1 MSAKA
6 ALKGIR
12 TCLDSGDFEQAAGK
26 ARELCDQDPQNY
38 HANVFLGL
46 ALFKLNNIEGAEA
59 SYRKATTIKDDD
71 RTAWQGLVSL
81 YEKQGGKYLDQYHEA
96 VTRLCQIL
104 AAVDDKAKCQTVAQ
118 KYVTLARNH
127 GSKTQYKQ
135 ALELQLPSS
144 FLYGILEGTVPHPSH
159 TYLRI
164 IEICEAEEKEF
175 INREIGERRT
185 RLGARIDQVTLEV
198 KREAFQRSELDNL
211 YREIINWSNDD
222 EVRRSYEE
230 KLLQRAYDYLQV
242 LPVGKKNPKREEVL
256 RLAREMVIIKHPFV
270 LAWKIV
276 LEWQDADELSEFDLN
291 NLKEFTEMFP
301 EEGLSKVLRG
311 FLHSDISPFPKE
323 PESEEQKE
331 GAADK
336 DPNAANGPVS
346 AEDYLLLMAEGLEQ
360 SPDSILSHRI
370 MGQLYLSLDEFQT
383 TVDVARKGI
392 AVVAEVQRNTGLKLR
407 NVTDAINITLANSL
421 ITYQSPKNHPEAK
434 EIFEDILKRRPT
446 STSCLLGIG
455 LILEEDENYAT
466 AIDFLQQ
473 ALERDP
479 TNLKIRSE
487 LFWCKTHNGELELG
501 LNGLEETLTMLKT
514 THARNLDARAQDLKS
529 EILYR
534 IGYCQWEVDPSPAA
548 RKDRTRAYASFLGS
562 IQSNINYAP
571 AYSSLGVYYA
581 DYKKDQKRARRC
593 FHKAF
598 ELSPAEVDSA
608 ERLARDF
615 ANQGAWDLVEAIS
628 QRVVDSGRA
637 KPAPGSKR
645 KGYSW
650 PYAALGVVEISR
662 QQYAKSI
669 VAFQSALR
677 ISPLDYQSW
686 VGLAE
691 SYHNSGR
698 YIAATKA
705 FEHAETLEVNLPF
718 SEKEQVWFAKYMLAN
733 VKRELGEYED
743 AITRYEAV
751 LNMKPDEF
759 GVSIALLQTLTENA
773 WKCVTSGLFGEAA
786 ECAKKAIQTGIFIAK
801 FHPDVFNLWKSIADA
816 FSTFSWIRGKASF
829 MPMAEYKEL
838 IANQFDLA
846 SFEMLADEDGVKT
859 DFVSL
864 LTKSDSEDALAP
876 NACMHAAILAHK
888 RAVSISAND
897 KHAQAIAWYNLGWA
911 EYRAYVCLEDG
922 NKSKRNK
929 PLLKTSMR
937 CFKRAIELEA
947 GNSEFWNALGVV
959 TTSLSPKVAQHSF
972 VRSLHLN
979 DRSPQV
985 WTNLGA
991 LYLLHND
998 HELANEAFTRAQ
1010 SADPDFAHAWLG
1022 QGLLALLFG
1031 DVTEARELCTHAFEL
1046 GNSALTFPRR
1056 QYAVSVFDYLISDST
1071 MNVDIQQLIQPLFA
1085 LHQLHTQSPSNLP
1098 FQHLSALL
1106 AERMGSF
1113 TDANS
1118 SLENVCSGMESEYE
1132 SSESTSSL
1140 VRFAQAKADAA
1151 RVLLGQQDY
1160 EAAADSAETALC
1172 LSCEGGI
1179 EEFDPEAN
1187 QKLRLS
1193 SHLTAGLAYFYL
1205 KDMDRAIDMF
1215 RDALQEADSSPD
1227 VVCLLAQV
1235 LWAKGGEEERDAARV
1250 QLLDCIERHPTHVGA
1265 VTLLGVIAL
1274 LDADEDAIEAVESD
1288 LQEMRT
1294 SDDVSIH
1301 DRAKVTKLLAGIS
1314 TLGLV
1319 KDSTIPKEL
1328 GQRQEANTS
1337 IMLAPYQPQGW
1348 AALSATSS
1356 EPYPAEMAL
1365 QTALR
1370 NIPPKGTLDA
1380 ADLSK
1385 FYTLSGRRDAA
1396 IRAVMIAPWVSDGW
1410 KEFSYCITE

>member
-1 MSAKA
+1 MSAKV
-6 ALKGIR
+6 ALKSIR
-12 TCLDSGDFEQAAGK
+12 SCLDSGDFEQAAGK
-26 ARELCDQDPQNY
+26 ARELCEKDPKNY
-38 HANVFLGL
+38 HAHVFLGL
-46 ALFKLNNIEGAEA
+46 ALDKLNNTETAED
-59 SYRKATTIKDDD
+59 SYLAAIAIKDND
-71 RTAWQGLVSL
+71 RTAWQGLLSL
-81 YEKQGGKYLDQYHEA
+81 YERQGGRHLDKYHKA

-104 AAVDDKAKCQTVAQ
+104 AAADDKDKCQSAVQ
-118 KYVTLARNH
+118 KYVSLARKH
-127 GSKTQYKQ
+127 GSKAQYKQ

-144 FLYGILEGTVPHPSH
+144 FLYDLLEGTVPHPSH

-198 KREAFQRSELDNL
+198 KREAFQRSSLDNL
-211 YREIINWSNDD
+211 YREMINWSNDD
-222 EVRRSYEE
+222 EVRRNYEE
-230 KLLQRAYDYLQV
+230 RLLQRAYDFLQV
-242 LPVGKKNPKREEVL
+242 LPTGKKSQKREEVL
-256 RLAREMVIIKHPFV
+256 QLARDMVIIKHPFI
-270 LAWKIV
+270 LAWTIV
-276 LEWQDADELSEFDLN
+276 LEWQDADDLSELN
-291 NLKEFTEMFP
+291 QNTLYDFMELFP
-301 EEGLSKVLRG
+301 EEGLSKLLKG
-311 FLHSDISPFPKE
+311 FVKSDISPFSKILESDEQGDAEHKDSSEASSPVT
-323 PESEEQKE
+323 PE
-331 GAADK
+331 DR
-336 DPNAANGPVS
+336 
-346 AEDYLLLMAEGLEQ
+346 LLLMAEGLEQ
-360 SPDSILSHRI
+360 SPKSILAHRI
-370 MGQLYLSLDEFQT
+370 MGQLYLSLDELQT

-392 AVVAEVQRNTGLKLR
+392 EVIMEVQHLTGLKLR
-407 NVTDAINITLANSL
+407 NVTDAVKTTLANAL

-434 EIFEDILKRRPT
+434 LIFEDVLNRRPT
-446 STSCLLGIG
+446 STICLLGIG
-455 LILEEDENYAT
+455 LILEEDQDYAT
-466 AIDFLQQ
+466 AVDFLEQ

-479 TNLKIRSE
+479 TSLKIRSE
-487 LFWCKTHNGELELG
+487 LFWCKTHNGELEQG
-501 LNGLEETLTMLKT
+501 LNGLEETLGMMESGQIRNQNLK
-514 THARNLDARAQDLKS
+514 A

-534 IGYCQWEVDPSPAA
+534 IGYCQWELDPSPVA
-548 RKDRTRAYASFLGS
+548 RKDRTRAYASFLAS
-562 IQSNINYAP
+562 IQSNMNYAP
-571 AYSSLGVYYA
+571 AYSSLGVYYE

-598 ELSPAEVDSA
+598 ELSPTEVDSA

-615 ANQGAWDLVEAIS
+615 ANQGAWDLVEAIC

-662 QQYAKSI
+662 QQYTKSI

-677 ISPLDYQSW
+677 ISPLNYQSW

-705 FEHAETLEVNLPF
+705 FEHAETLEINLPV
-718 SEKEQVWFAKYMLAN
+718 SEREQVWFAKYMLAN
-733 VKRELGEYED
+733 VKRVLGEYDD

-751 LNMKPDEF
+751 LSMKPEEF

-786 ECAKKAIQTGIFIAK
+786 ESARKGIETGISIAK
-801 FHPDVFNLWKSIADA
+801 SHPDVFNLWKSIADA
-816 FSTFSWIRGKASF
+816 FSIFSWIRGKACW
-829 MPMAEYKEL
+829 MPIAEYKKL
-838 IANQFDLA
+838 IGSQTDMA
-846 SFEMLADEDGVKT
+846 SFELLADEDGVGT

-864 LTKSDSEDALAP
+864 LTKSDSEDALSP
-876 NACMHAAILAHK
+876 NLCMHAAILAHK
-888 RAVSISAND
+888 RAVSISASE

-911 EYRAYVCLEDG
+911 EHRAYICLEDG
-922 NKSKRNK
+922 FKSKRNK
-929 PLLKTSMR
+929 PFLKTAMR

-1010 SADPDFAHAWLG
+1010 STDPDFAHAWLG
-1022 QGLLALLFG
+1022 QGLIALLYG
-1031 DVTEARELCTHAFEL
+1031 DTKEARELFTHAFEL
-1046 GNSALTFPRR
+1046 GNSALTFPKR
-1056 QYAVSVFDYLISDST
+1056 QYAVSVFDHLISDSA
-1071 MNVDIQQLIQPLFA
+1071 MHVDIKQLIQPLFA

-1113 TDANS
+1113 TDS
-1118 SLENVCSGMESEYE
+1118 KFSLENVCSGMESEYE
-1132 SSESTSSL
+1132 TSESVSSL
-1140 VRFAQAKADAA
+1140 ARFAQAKSDAA
-1151 RVLLGQQDY
+1151 RVRLAQMDY
-1160 EAAADSAETALC
+1160 DGAVDCAETALS
-1172 LSCEGGI
+1172 LSSDGGI
-1179 EEFDPEAN
+1179 EGFDPEVS

-1235 LWAKGGEEERDAARV
+1235 LWVKGGEEEREAARV
-1250 QLLDCIERHPTHVGA
+1250 QLLGCIEKNPTHVDA
-1265 VTLLGVIAL
+1265 VTLFGVIAL
-1274 LDADEDAIEAVESD
+1274 LDDDEDAIEAVESD
-1288 LQEMRT
+1288 LQEIRT
-1294 SDDVSIH
+1294 SNDVGIH
-1301 DRAKVTKLLAGIS
+1301 DRAKVTKLLAS
-1314 TLGLV
+1314 MATLGLV
-1319 KDSTIPKEL
+1319 KEPAVSKEL
-1328 GQRQEANTS
+1328 RQRQDANVS
-1337 IMLAPYQPQGW
+1337 VMLAPHQPQGW
-1348 AALSATSS
+1348 AALAAASS
-1356 EPYPAEMAL
+1356 ESYPAEMAL
-1365 QTALR
+1365 QTALQ

-1380 ADLSK
+1380 AELGK
-1385 FYTLSGRRDAA
+1385 YYTLTGRRDAA
-1396 IRAVMIAPWVSDGW
+1396 FRAIMIAPWVSDGW
-1410 KEFSYCITE
+1410 RELSHCISD

>member
-1 MSAKA
+1 MSAKG
-6 ALKGIR
+6 ALKSIR
-12 TCLDSGDFEQAAGK
+12 SCLDSGDFEQAAGK
-26 ARELCDQDPQNY
+26 ARELCDNDPQNY
-38 HANVFLGL
+38 HAHLFLGL
-46 ALFKLNNIEGAEA
+46 ALDKLNNTEGAEA
-59 SYRKATTIKDDD
+59 SYLAATTIKDDD
-71 RTAWQGLVSL
+71 RTAWQGLLTL
-81 YEKQGGKYLDQYHEA
+81 YERQGGKYLDQYRKA

-104 AAVDDKAKCQTVAQ
+104 AAADEKAKCQSAVQ
-118 KYVTLARNH
+118 KYAALARKH
-127 GSKTQYKQ
+127 GSKAQYKQ

-144 FLYGILEGTVPHPSH
+144 FLYDLLEGTVPHPSH

-198 KREAFQRSELDNL
+198 KREAFQRSNLDNL

-230 KLLQRAYDYLQV
+230 RLLQRAYNFLQV
-242 LPVGKKNPKREEVL
+242 LPTGKKNPKREEVL

-276 LEWQDADELSEFDLN
+276 LEWQDADDLSELDQNMLN
-291 NLKEFTEMFP
+291 DFIELFP
-301 EEGLSKVLRG
+301 EEGLSKVLKG
-311 FLHSDISPFPKE
+311 FLGSDISPFPKE
-323 PESEEQKE
+323 VELYEQKE
-331 GAADK
+331 DTLDK
-336 DPNAANGPVS
+336 DSSEANNPTT
-346 AEDYLLLMAEGLEQ
+346 AEDRLILMTEGLEQ
-360 SPDSILSHRI
+360 CPNSILAHRI

-392 AVVAEVQRNTGLKLR
+392 EVITEVQRLTGLKLR
-407 NVTDAINITLANSL
+407 NVTDAVNTTLANAL
-421 ITYQSPKNHPEAK
+421 ITYQSPRNHPEAK
-434 EIFEDILKRRPT
+434 HIFEDILNRRPT

-455 LILEEDENYAT
+455 LILEEDQDYAT
-466 AIDFLQQ
+466 AVDFLEQ
-473 ALERDP
+473 ALERDS

-487 LFWCKTHNGELELG
+487 LFWCKAHNGELDLG
-501 LNGLEETLTMLKT
+501 LIGLEETLNIMKSGHTQ
-514 THARNLDARAQDLKS
+514 NQDLRA

-534 IGYCQWEVDPSPAA
+534 IGYCQWELDPSPVA

-562 IQSNINYAP
+562 IQSNMNYAP
-571 AYSSLGVYYA
+571 AYSSLGVYYE

-615 ANQGAWDLVEAIS
+615 ANQGAWDLVEAIC

-650 PYAALGVVEISR
+650 PYAAMGVVEISR
-662 QQYAKSI
+662 QQYTKSM

-677 ISPLDYQSW
+677 ISPLNYQSW

-705 FEHAETLEVNLPF
+705 FEHAETLEISLPV
-718 SEKEQVWFAKYMLAN
+718 SEREQVWFAKYMLAN

-786 ECAKKAIQTGIFIAK
+786 ECARKAIETGISIAK
-801 FHPDVFNLWKSIADA
+801 FHPDVFNLWKSVADA
-816 FSTFSWIRGKASF
+816 FSMFSWIRGKASF
-829 MPMAEYKEL
+829 MPITEYKML
-838 IANQFDLA
+838 IESQIDMA
-846 SFEMLADEDGVKT
+846 SFELLADEDGVKT

-864 LTKSDSEDALAP
+864 LTKSDSEDVLSP
-876 NACMHAAILAHK
+876 NVCMHAAILAHK
-888 RAVSISAND
+888 RAVSISASD

-911 EYRAYVCLEDG
+911 EYRAYICLEDG
-922 NKSKRNK
+922 AKSKRNK
-929 PLLKTSMR
+929 PFLKTAMR

-979 DRSPQV
+979 DRSPQI

-1010 SADPDFAHAWLG
+1010 STDPDYAHAWLG

-1031 DVTEARELCTHAFEL
+1031 DAKEARELFTHAFEL
-1046 GNSALTFPRR
+1046 GNSALAFPKR
-1056 QYAVSVFDYLISDST
+1056 QYAVSVFDHLISDST
-1071 MNVDIQQLIQPLFA
+1071 THVDIQQLIQPLFA
-1085 LHQLHTQSPSNLP
+1085 LHQLHTQSPYNLP

-1106 AERMGSF
+1106 AERIGSF
-1113 TDANS
+1113 TDSNS
-1118 SLENVCSGMESEYE
+1118 SFEKVCSGMESEYE
-1132 SSESTSSL
+1132 TSESASSL
-1140 VRFAQAKADAA
+1140 SRFAQAKSDAA
-1151 RVLLGQQDY
+1151 RVHLAQMDY
-1160 EAAADSAETALC
+1160 DAAVDSAETALS
-1172 LSCEGGI
+1172 LSSESGI
-1179 EEFDPEAN
+1179 EEFDPLAN

-1235 LWAKGGEEERDAARV
+1235 LWAKGGEEEREAARV
-1250 QLLDCIERHPTHVGA
+1250 QLLDCIEKNPTHVGA

-1294 SDDVSIH
+1294 SDDVGIH
-1301 DRAKVTKLLAGIS
+1301 DRVKVTKLLASIA
-1314 TLGLV
+1314 TLRLV
-1319 KDSTIPKEL
+1319 KDPGVSKEL
-1328 GQRQEANTS
+1328 RQRQEANTT

-1348 AALSATSS
+1348 AALAAASS

-1365 QTALR
+1365 QTALQ

-1380 ADLSK
+1380 AELCK
-1385 FYTLSGRRDAA
+1385 YYTLTGRRDAA
-1396 IRAVMIAPWVSDGW
+1396 VRAIMIAPWVSDGW
-1410 KEFSYCITE
+1410 KEFSRCISA

>member
-1 MSAKA
+1 MSVKG
-6 ALKGIR
+6 ALKSIR
-12 TCLDSGDFEQAAGK
+12 TCLDSEDFEQAAGK
-26 ARELCDQDPQNY
+26 AKELCDKDPQNY
-38 HANVFLGL
+38 HAHVFLGL
-46 ALFKLNNIEGAEA
+46 ALDKLNNFEGAEA
-59 SYRKATTIKDDD
+59 SYLAATAIKDDD
-71 RTAWQGLVSL
+71 RTAWQGLLTL
-81 YEKQGGKYLDQYHEA
+81 YEKKDGKYLDQYRKA

-104 AAVDDKAKCQTVAQ
+104 AAADDKARCQSAVQ
-118 KYVTLARNH
+118 KYATLARKH
-127 GSKTQYKQ
+127 GSKAQYKQ

-144 FLYGILEGTVPHPSH
+144 FLYDILEGTVPHPAH

-198 KREAFQRSELDNL
+198 RREAFQRSNLDSL
-211 YREIINWSNDD
+211 YREMINWSNDD
-222 EVRRSYEE
+222 EVRRNYEE
-230 KLLQRAYDYLQV
+230 RLIQRAYDFLQV
-242 LPVGKKNPKREEVL
+242 LPPTKKNPKREEVL
-256 RLAREMVIIKHPFV
+256 RLAREMVIIKHPF
-270 LAWKIV
+270 LLSWKIV
-276 LEWQDADELSEFDLN
+276 LEWQDADDLSGMDLN
-291 NLKEFTEMFP
+291 LLNDFIELFP
-301 EEGLSKVLRG
+301 EDGLSKVLKG
-311 FLHSDISPFPKE
+311 FLRSDISPFPKE
-323 PESEEQKE
+323 LESDEPKEDGAHKESSEASHQINPEDS
-331 GAADK
+331 
-336 DPNAANGPVS
+336 
-346 AEDYLLLMAEGLEQ
+346 LLLMAEGLEQ
-360 SPDSILSHRI
+360 SPDSILAHRI

-383 TVDVARKGI
+383 AVDVARKGI
-392 AVVAEVQRNTGLKLR
+392 EVITEVQRFTGLKLR
-407 NVTDAINITLANSL
+407 NVTDAVNITLATAL

-434 EIFEDILKRRPT
+434 QIFEEMLNRRPK

-455 LILEEDENYAT
+455 LILEEDQDYAT
-466 AIDFLQQ
+466 AVDFLEQ

-487 LFWCKTHNGELELG
+487 LFWCKAHNGALELG
-501 LNGLEETLTMLKT
+501 LYGLRETLDMMESGRT
-514 THARNLDARAQDLKS
+514 RNQDLRA

-534 IGYCQWEVDPSPAA
+534 IGYCQWELDPSPVA
-548 RKDRTRAYASFLGS
+548 RKDRTKAYASFLGS
-562 IQSNINYAP
+562 IQSNMNYAP
-571 AYSSLGVYYA
+571 AYSSLGVYYE
-581 DYKKDQKRARRC
+581 DYKKDRKRARRC

-598 ELSPAEVDSA
+598 EISPAEVDSA

-637 KPAPGSKR
+637 KPTPGSKR
-645 KGYSW
+645 QGYCW
-650 PYAALGVVEISR
+650 PYAALGVVEINR
-662 QQYAKSI
+662 QQYTKSI

-677 ISPLDYQSW
+677 ISPHHYQSW

-698 YIAATKA
+698 FIAATKA
-705 FEHAETLEVNLPF
+705 FEHAETLETTLPV
-718 SEKEQVWFAKYMLAN
+718 SEREQTWFAKYMLAN

-751 LNMKPDEF
+751 LNLKPDEL

-786 ECAKKAIQTGIFIAK
+786 ECARKAIENGISIAQ

-816 FSTFSWIRGKASF
+816 FSIFSWIRGKASF
-829 MPMAEYKEL
+829 MPITEYRKLIESQTDMGCFEL
-838 IANQFDLA
+838 
-846 SFEMLADEDGVKT
+846 LADEDGVRT

-864 LTKSDSEDALAP
+864 LTKSDSEEVLSP
-876 NACMHAAILAHK
+876 NVCMHAAILAQK
-888 RAVSISAND
+888 RAVSISTSD
-897 KHAQAIAWYNLGWA
+897 KHAQAISWYNLGWA
-911 EYRAYVCLEDG
+911 EYRAYTCLEDG
-922 NKSKRNK
+922 AKSKRNK
-929 PLLKTSMR
+929 PFLKAAMR

-979 DRSPQV
+979 ERSPQV
-985 WTNLGA
+985 WTNLGV
-991 LYLLHND
+991 LYILHND

-1031 DVTEARELCTHAFEL
+1031 DVKEARELFTHAFEL
-1046 GNSALTFPRR
+1046 GNSALTLPKR
-1056 QYAVSVFDYLISDST
+1056 QYAVSVFDHLISDS
-1071 MNVDIQQLIQPLFA
+1071 MMHVDIQQLIQPLFA
-1085 LHQLHTQSPSNLP
+1085 LHQLHTQSPSDLP
-1098 FQHLSALL
+1098 LQHLSALL

-1113 TDANS
+1113 ADSNS

-1140 VRFAQAKADAA
+1140 ARFAQAKSDAA
-1151 RVLLGQQDY
+1151 RVHLAQMEYD
-1160 EAAADSAETALC
+1160 AAVDSAETALS
-1172 LSCEGGI
+1172 LSSDGGI
-1179 EEFDPEAN
+1179 EEFDPLVN

-1193 SHLTAGLAYFYL
+1193 SHLAAGLAYYYL

-1227 VVCLLAQV
+1227 AVCLLAQV
-1235 LWAKGGEEERDAARV
+1235 LWAKGGEEEREAARV
-1250 QLLDCIERHPTHVGA
+1250 QLLDCIEKHPTHVGA

-1274 LDADEDAIEAVESD
+1274 LDADVDSIEAVELD

-1294 SDDVSIH
+1294 SDDVGIH
-1301 DRAKVTKLLAGIS
+1301 DRVKVTKLLASIAK
-1314 TLGLV
+1314 LGHV
-1319 KDSTIPKEL
+1319 KNPDVSQEL
-1328 GQRQEANTS
+1328 RQSQEANTS

-1348 AALSATSS
+1348 ATLAAASS
-1356 EPYPAEMAL
+1356 EPYPAKMAL
-1365 QTALR
+1365 HTALQ

-1380 ADLSK
+1380 AELAK
-1385 FYTLSGRRDAA
+1385 YYTLTGRRDAA
-1396 IRAVMIAPWVSDGW
+1396 ARAIMIAPWIPDGW
-1410 KEFSYCITE
+1410 KELSHCISAE